1 MAEWLGD
8 VKEVTAEFEG
18 RVVKGWYF
26 VSGVKRHP
34 ESTPPRHEDLTPLS
48 LPM

>member
-34 ESTPPRHEDLTPLS
+34 ESTPA
-48 LPM
+48 LPQ